1 MLMRVIIGFMLLLS
15 GSVFGQTLC
24 EKEKLKSYNPI
35 SGTIP
40 LAYGHMPATDLICDS
55 EECGPGLKRGDIL
68 LPRQASAYFTK
79 RFEETRCQWTLAD
92 LEPEQEKGIWQNI
105 VGVKLNPKWD
115 NLALNDL
122 VQNISDHNGIT
133 PESTNNIIT
142 SVFFN

>member
-1 MLMRVIIGFMLLLS
+1 MRVIIGFMLLLS

-35 SGTIP
+35 SGTIL